1 MTAPDTAAIPREKGV
16 PSVKRSERNNTIQGE
31 HMRESDWVKELPA
44 AITVCDRSG
53 VILAMNDRACAT
65 FAAEGGA
72 GLIGT
77 NLLDCHPG
85 PARDKVATLL
95 ASGKTNCYTIEKGRV
110 RKLIYQAPW
119 YKEGAEGGFVELS
132 LPIPE
137 QIPHFVR
144 Q

>member
-1 MTAPDTAAIPREKGV
+1 
-16 PSVKRSERNNTIQGE
+16 
-31 HMRESDWVKELPA
+31 MRESDWVKEFPA

-53 VILAMNDRACAT
+53 VILTMNDRACAT

-77 NLLDCHPG
+77 NLFDCHPG

-95 ASGKTNCYTIEKGRV
+95 ASGKTNCYTIEKGGV

-119 YKEGAEGGFVELS
+119 YKEGGEGGFVELS